1 MEEYYEAQLDKLNER
16 NRLLR
21 KAAVE
26 ELRETAS
33 SFIMN
38 PALLKRLADILLESD
53 DDARRMSELLTAEVN
68 KHLEAER
75 SEQDKSVAD
84 IVGDRF

>member
-21 KAAVE
+21 KAAAE

-33 SFIMN
+33 SFILN

-53 DDARRMSELLTAEVN
+53 EEAQRMSEYLSAEVN
-68 KHLEAER
+68 KRLEAEKAER
-75 SEQDKSVAD
+75 DKSAAD

>member
-21 KAAVE
+21 KAAAE

-38 PALLKRLADILLESD
+38 PPLLKRLADILLESD
-53 DDARRMSELLTAEVN
+53 EEAQRMSEYLSAEVN
-68 KHLEAER
+68 KRLEAEKAER
-75 SEQDKSVAD
+75 DKSTAD
-84 IVGDRF
+84 MVGDRF

>member
-1 MEEYYEAQLDKLNER
+1 MEKYYEAQLDKLNER

-33 SFIMN
+33 SFIIH
-38 PALLKRLADILLESD
+38 PELLKRLADILLEAD
-53 DDARRMSELLTAEVN
+53 EEAQRMSGYLAAEVN
-68 KHLEAER
+68 KRLEAEKEER
-75 SEQDKSVAD
+75 DKSVAD
-84 IVGDRF
+84 MVGDRF

>member
-21 KAAVE
+21 KAAAE

-33 SFIMN
+33 SFILN
-38 PALLKRLADILLESD
+38 PALLKRLADILLESNEE
-53 DDARRMSELLTAEVN
+53 AQRMSEYLSAEVN
-68 KHLEAER
+68 KRLEAEKAER
-75 SEQDKSVAD
+75 DKSAAD

>member
-1 MEEYYEAQLDKLNER
+1 MEKYYEVQLDKLNER

-21 KAAVE
+21 RAAAE

-33 SFIMN
+33 SFIIH
-38 PALLKRLADILLESD
+38 PELLKRLADILLESD
-53 DDARRMSELLTAEVN
+53 EEAQRMSELLAAEVN
-68 KHLEAER
+68 KRLETER
-75 SEQDKSVAD
+75 AEQDKNVAD

>member
-21 KAAVE
+21 KAAAE

-38 PALLKRLADILLESD
+38 PALLKHLADILLESD
-53 DDARRMSELLTAEVN
+53 EEAQRMSEYLSAEVN
-68 KHLEAER
+68 KRLEAEKAER
-75 SEQDKSVAD
+75 DKSVAD